1 MKKIFNEYSFFTEEH
16 EAFRDSFRKFI
27 EKELVPHHEKWEE
40 AGMVPHAIWEKAG
53 QYGFVAPGVPE
64 EYGGVGA
71 DFLYSVVLMQELAR
85 NRISGWMLSLHNDIV
100 VPYIQEFGSEEQ
112 KKKWLPGLASGEL
125 VSAIAMTEPDAGS
138 DLKEI
143 KTTAI
148 LDNDEFIIN
157 GSKTFIS
164 NGQVADLVV
173 VVAKTNPKAKEKGI
187 SLIVVESD
195 RPGFSKGKKLK
206 KIGLHA
212 QDTSELYFDDMRVP
226 KENLLGKP
234 GRGFLYLMQK
244 LQQERLVVSI
254 AAVEAAQKALEDTIE
269 YVKTRK
275 AFGSSLS
282 KLQNTQFTLSEVA
295 TEIEL
300 GKAFIEKLIIKH
312 MNKEK
317 VTKEVSMAKYWTTE
331 MLQRSVDKCLQF
343 YGGFGYMKE
352 YPISKDFV
360 DARVQSIYAGANEIM
375 KVLIAKELGL

>member
-1 MKKIFNEYSFFTEEH
+1 MKKLFNEYSFFTQEH
-16 EAFRDSFRKFI
+16 EAFRDSFRKFV
-27 EKELVPHHEKWEE
+27 EKELVPFHEKWEE
-40 AGMVPHAIWEKAG
+40 SGMVPHEIWEKAG
-53 QYGFVAPGVPE
+53 QYGFVAPGVEE

-85 NRISGWMLSLHNDIV
+85 YRISGWMLSLHNDIV

-112 KKKWLPGLASGEL
+112 KKRWLPGLASGEL

-148 LDNDEFIIN
+148 LDGDHYILN

-187 SLIVVESD
+187 SLIIVESGMD
-195 RPGFSKGKKLK
+195 GFSKGKKLK

-212 QDTSELYFDDMRVP
+212 QDTSELYFDDVRIP
-226 KENLLGKP
+226 QENLLGKS

-275 AFGSSLS
+275 AFGNSLS

-300 GKAFIEKLIIKH
+300 GKSFIEKLIIKH

-317 VTKEVSMAKYWTTE
+317 ITKEVSMAKYWTTE
-331 MLQRSVDKCLQF
+331 MLQRSVDRCLQLF
-343 YGGFGYMKE
+343 GGFGYMKE
-352 YPISKDFV
+352 YPIAKDFV